1 MDLLYNAP
9 LEVALG
15 NSRKTKAWKNQT
27 LQWSELLG
35 RMESVTRTPESVAE
49 YKAMG
54 RDRQSE
60 IKDVGG
66 FVGGYC
72 NNGSRSD
79 IRHRSIVCLD
89 ADFASPELWDDW
101 TLLYGNA
108 GAVYSTH
115 KHTPEKPR
123 LRLVIPLSRTVS
135 PDEYQAIG
143 RRVAATLGIDQF
155 DDTSYQPQRM
165 MYWPSASRDGEY
177 VFRYHDGPFLDPDA
191 VLATYHDWRDVS
203 AWPASS
209 RVAEVLKKTAAKQ
222 KDPLEKGGLIGAF
235 CRAYS
240 IEEAI
245 AEFVPTYVPGADGR
259 YTYTEGSTADGV
271 VLYDGKFSYSH
282 HATDPASM
290 QLCNAWDL
298 VRLHRF
304 SELDADCD
312 PGTPAASLPSYKAMS
327 EFASRDKRVKVQI
340 VSDRLAEAGVD
351 FDVETVGA
359 DLEKVEAKQRAS
371 FEAYK
376 EERRAREA
384 ELAPVFDELSGK
396 NEEAASWQAKL
407 KVTEKGGIASCIE
420 NVVVI
425 LNGDPAL
432 SGCVG
437 YNEMTHNIVATR
449 SIPWRKVSG
458 ESQWTDTDDA
468 DLRYYLERVYGL
480 SGKDKIFDGLNVVA
494 MARKFHPV
502 RDYLD
507 GCVWD
512 GVPRLERFLV
522 DYLGADDT
530 PYTRA
535 VTRKALIAAVAR
547 IYRPGVK
554 FDYMLTLRGRQ
565 GLGKSALIAKLG
577 GPWFSDS
584 FTTMQGKDAYEQVQ
598 GVWLMEIGELASMKK
613 AEVEQIKLYLS
624 KQVDRFRPAY
634 GRRIQEFPRQCIFI
648 GTTNEEQ
655 FLRAPTG
662 NRRFWVVD
670 TPHTPPRDMWEELTP
685 DIVAQVWGEAVAL
698 YRKGEPLFLSA
709 ELEDAA
715 RAVQETYEEENPKV
729 GIVAQYLERL
739 LPENWRTMDLYARR
753 MYLEGTDQGT
763 VERTTVCSL
772 EIWAEALGQSPDRLD
787 RYASAEVRAIMSKL
801 PRWRHQGHAK
811 ITVGPYGRQR
821 YYKREG
827 SDG

>member
-1 MDLLYNAP
+1 MIAHDKSLD
-9 LEVALG
+9 VALG
-15 NSRKTKAWKNQT
+15 NNRKTKTWKNQT
-27 LQWSELLG
+27 LRWSELLG
-35 RMESVTRTPESVAE
+35 RMSAVTRTPETVAE
-49 YKAMG
+49 YKAAG
-54 RDRQSE
+54 RERQSE

-79 IRHRSIVCLD
+79 VRHRSVLCLD

-101 TLLYGNA
+101 LLLYGNA

-123 LRLVIPLSRTVS
+123 LRLVVPLARNVS

-177 VFRYHDGPFLDPDA
+177 VFQSCDGPFLEPDE
-191 VLATYHDWRDVS
+191 VLATYYDWRDVS
-203 AWPASS
+203 SWPASS
-209 RVAEVLKKTAAKQ
+209 RVAEVVKKTAAKQ

-240 IEEAI
+240 IEDAI
-245 AEFVPTYVPGADGR
+245 AAFVPEYVPCDGGR
-259 YTYTEGSTADGV
+259 YTYTGGSTAAGV
-271 VLYDGKFSYSH
+271 VTYDGKFSYSH

-298 VRLHRF
+298 VRLHKF
-304 SELDADCD
+304 GGLDADCD
-312 PGTPAASLPSYKAMS
+312 PGDAVSSRPSYKAMT
-327 EFASRDKRVKVQI
+327 ELASGDELVKAQI
-340 VSDRLAEAGVD
+340 VTDRLAEAGED
-351 FDVETVGA
+351 FATEPP
-359 DLEKVEAKQRAS
+359 
-371 FEAYK
+371 
-376 EERRAREA
+376 
-384 ELAPVFDELSGK
+384 APGE
-396 NEEAASWQAKL
+396 NWQAKL
-407 KVTEKGGIASCIE
+407 KVTEKGGLASCIE

-432 SGCVG
+432 SGCVA
-437 YNEMTHNIVATR
+437 YNEMTCNVVAVR
-449 SIPWRKVSG
+449 SLPWRRVRG
-458 ESQWTDTDDA
+458 ESQWTDSDDA
-468 DLRYYLERVYGL
+468 DLRFYLERVYGL
-480 SGKDKIFDGLNVVA
+480 TGKDKIFDGLNVVA
-494 MARKFHPV
+494 MANKFHPV

-507 GCVWD
+507 GLVWD
-512 GVPRLERFLV
+512 GVPRLERLLV
-522 DYLGADDT
+522 DFLGAEDT

-535 VTRKALIAAVAR
+535 VTRKTLIAAVTR
-547 IYRPGVK
+547 IYRPGAK

-584 FTTMQGKDAYEQVQ
+584 FTTLQGKDAYEQAQ

-634 GRRIQEFPRQCIFI
+634 GRRTQEFPRQCIFI
-648 GTTNEEQ
+648 GTTNEDQ
-655 FLRAPTG
+655 FLRDRTG

-670 TPHTPPRDMWEELTP
+670 TPNTPNKDLWAQFSKQEI
-685 DIVAQVWGEAVAL
+685 DQVWAEAVAL
-698 YRKGEPLFLSA
+698 YRKGEDLYLPPD
-709 ELEDAA
+709 LEAAA
-715 RAVQETYEEENPKV
+715 RVVQETYEEENPKV
-729 GIVAQYLERL
+729 GLVAQYLDRL
-739 LPENWRTMDLYARR
+739 LPEDWASRDLYARR
-753 MYLEGTDQGT
+753 MFLESAEEGS
-763 VERTTVCSL
+763 VERAAVCTL
-772 EIWAEALGQSPDRLD
+772 EIWAEALGQSPDRMD
-787 RYASAEVRAIMSKL
+787 RYAAQEVREIMAKL
-801 PRWRHQGHAK
+801 PRWRHMGNAR

-821 YYKREG
+821 YYAREG
-827 SDG
+827 SV

>member
-1 MDLLYNAP
+1 MQVLQYNA
-9 LEVALG
+9 LLDVALG
-15 NSRKTKAWKNQT
+15 NNRKTKTWKNQPMS
-27 LQWSELLG
+27 WVELLG
-35 RMESVTRTPESVAE
+35 RMEAVVRTSETVAE

-54 RDRQSE
+54 REQQSE

-89 ADFASPELWDDW
+89 ADFATADLWDDW
-101 TLLYGNA
+101 VMLYGNA

-123 LRLVIPLSRTVS
+123 LRLVIPLERNVT

-143 RRVAATLGIDQF
+143 RRIAATLGIDQF

-177 VFRYHDGPFLDPDA
+177 VFKYHDGLLLDPDA
-191 VLATYHDWRDVS
+191 VLATYYDWRDVS
-203 AWPASS
+203 SWPASS
-209 RVAEVLKKTAAKQ
+209 RVAEVIKKTAAKQ

-245 AEFVPTYVPGADGR
+245 AEFVPAYVPAADGR
-259 YTYTEGSTADGV
+259 YTYTEGSTAAGV
-271 VLYDGKFSYSH
+271 VTYDNKFSYSH
-282 HATDPASM
+282 HATDPSSM

-304 SELDADCD
+304 SGLDADCAPD
-312 PGTPAASLPSYKAMS
+312 APVASRPSYKAMS
-327 EFASRDKRVKVQI
+327 ELASGDDRVKSQI
-340 VSDRLAEAGVD
+340 VNDRLAEAGAD
-351 FDVETVGA
+351 FAADTDVGA
-359 DLEKVEAKQRAS
+359 
-371 FEAYK
+371 
-376 EERRAREA
+376 
-384 ELAPVFDELSGK
+384 
-396 NEEAASWQAKL
+396 AAVSWQSKL

-432 SGCVG
+432 AGCVG
-437 YNEMTHNIVATR
+437 FNEMTHNIVAVR
-449 SIPWRKVSG
+449 SLPWRKVKG
-458 ESQWTDTDDA
+458 ESQWTDADDA

-494 MARKFHPV
+494 MANKFHPV

-507 GCVWD
+507 GAVWD
-512 GVPRLERFLV
+512 GVPRLERVLV
-522 DYLGADDT
+522 EFLGADDT

-554 FDYMLTLRGRQ
+554 FDYMLTIRGRQ
-565 GLGKSALIAKLG
+565 GLGKSAFIAKLG
-577 GPWFSDS
+577 GAWFSDS
-584 FTTMQGKDAYEQVQ
+584 FTTLQGKDAFEQVQ
-598 GVWLMEIGELASMKK
+598 GVWIMEIGELASMKK

-648 GTTNEEQ
+648 GTTNEQ
-655 FLRAPTG
+655 AILRDKTG

-670 TPHTPPRDMWEELTP
+670 TPNKPPRDMWSELTS
-685 DIVAQVWGEAVAL
+685 DVVAQVWAEAAAYYKRGES
-698 YRKGEPLFLSA
+698 LFLPP
-709 ELEDAA
+709 ELEAAA
-715 RAVQETYEEENPKV
+715 RAVQEIYEEDNPKV

-739 LPENWRTMDLYARR
+739 LPETWPNMDLFARR
-753 MYLEGTDQGT
+753 MFLEGSEVGA

-772 EIWAEALGQSPDRLD
+772 EIWAEALGQSPDRMD
-787 RYASAEVRAIMSKL
+787 RYASAEVREIMMKL
-801 PRWRHQGHAK
+801 PQWRYQGGAR
-811 ITVGPYGRQR
+811 ITAGPYGRQR
-821 YYKREG
+821 FYQKG
-827 SDG
+827 DGDSD